1 MFEEKNY
8 ASCDNDVI
16 RRNNVMILIVNDN
29 RQSAKRKFSSKRQCN
44 SMREFSNF
52 FTDEQCPSKEKQD

>member
-29 RQSAKRKFSSKRQCN
+29 RQSAKRKSSKRQSN